1 MQSAIPRW
9 LLKATTL
16 LTPWLWIGAAHAHTG
31 HVEATLWSGLVHPFG
46 LDHLLAMVAVG
57 LWSMVAMPQSRRLAA
72 PLAFMVA
79 MLVGA
84 ISGVAGVGAAVLES
98 AVALSVAGM
107 GLLLL
112 ISAIHAQAP
121 SAARGLA
128 LVAGVG
134 LLHGFAHGAEAPSG
148 GWTAYALGFLLTT
161 AALHLGGMGLGLS
174 VQRLAGEGRRWALT
188 SLSAVLGGAGVFLF
202 TQL

>member
-1 MQSAIPRW
+1 MQSAIPRR
-9 LLKATTL
+9 LAKATTL
-16 LTPWLWIGAAHAHTG
+16 LTPWLWVGAAHAHTG

-57 LWSMVAMPQSRRLAA
+57 VWAMLALPREQRWA
-72 PLAFMVA
+72 GPLAFMA
-79 MLVGA
+79 ALVIGA
-84 ISGVAGVGAAVLES
+84 LLGAAGLGTSLLEP
-98 AVALSVAGM
+98 AIALSVASM
-107 GLLLL
+107 GVLLFM
-112 ISAIHAQAP
+112 SRQALP
-121 SAARGLA
+121 KALGLSV
-128 LVAGVG
+128 VATIGA
-134 LLHGFAHGAEAPSG
+134 LHGLAHGAEAPAG
-148 GWTAYALGFLLTT
+148 GMAAYALGFLLTT